1 MISLL
6 AELVIS
12 KDNTFSKRGSHM
24 APFFFFFFFKSSLT
38 SSMCSLVILVLIVHL
53 LRYFTSINDLP
64 NILEKLVFT
73 TRGNA
78 DIINLKLI

>member
-12 KDNTFSKRGSHM
+12 KDNTFSKRGGHM
-24 APFFFFFFFKSSLT
+24 ASFFFFFFKSSLT
-38 SSMCSLVILVLIVHL
+38 SSLCSLVILVLIVHL

>member
-12 KDNTFSKRGSHM
+12 KDNTFSKRGGHM
-24 APFFFFFFFKSSLT
+24 ASFFFFFKSSLT